1 MNKQYTVVQFS
12 LECIPVQSPPVHTLS
27 SVLSCSLRSSEVQT
41 GILPLPHCRHHHCHQ
56 RWGWPI
62 AACSAATGGN
72 VQYSSPDGPE
82 GEQTLF
88 KAVIHTKKNSHKNA
102 TMQRE
107 YQWLLEVDLV
117 SESCDARF

>member
-88 KAVIHTKKNSHKNA
+88 KAVINTKKTESQKCNNA
-102 TMQRE
+102 ER
-107 YQWLLEVDLV
+107 VPV
-117 SESCDARF
+117 APGGRFGLPEL